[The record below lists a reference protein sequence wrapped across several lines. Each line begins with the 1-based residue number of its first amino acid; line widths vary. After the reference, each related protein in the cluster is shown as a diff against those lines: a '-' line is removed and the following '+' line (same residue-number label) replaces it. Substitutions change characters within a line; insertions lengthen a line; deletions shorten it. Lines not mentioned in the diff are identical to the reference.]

1 MSVMEAPLRLSVPD
15 RPPYMSK
22 TGAPPGQSEAATPS
36 KSTVKEIS
44 LETIG
49 SSSRKKIKI
58 NTMVFLLDLS
68 SDESELLKTVMLGF

>member
-22 TGAPPGQSEAATPS
+22 TGAPPGQSEAAMPS
-36 KSTVKEIS
+36 KSTVKAIS
-44 LETIG
+44 LETFG
-49 SSSRKKIKI
+49 SSSRKKI